1 MSANQCEAVNLK
13 QKLTLFEGKFSHRIV
28 GEVNDM
34 FVKVVKCE
42 DEFIW
47 HSHEW
52 EDELFYVVTGHL
64 RMLFRDK
71 EVDVRPGEFLVVP
84 HGVEHKPTFTEE
96 THIMLIEPKATVN
109 TGDAD
114 ESDLTHEA
122 TQWI

>member
-1 MSANQCEAVNLK
+1 MSGNKREAVNLA
-13 QKLTLFEGKFSHRIV
+13 QKMTLFEGKFSHRIV

-34 FVKVVKCE
+34 YVKVVKCD

-47 HSHEW
+47 HTHEW
-52 EDELFYVVTGHL
+52 EDELFFVVKGHL
-64 RMLFRDK
+64 RMQFRDK
-71 EVDVRPGEFLVVP
+71 TVDVLPGEFLVVP

-96 THIMLIEPKATVN
+96 THVMLIEPKATIN

-114 ESDLTHEA
+114 ANALTHEA